1 MEMIE
6 RVARA
11 LHNKHYEDP
20 DYDGPLNPPILAAWE
35 SCTRSHREYWVTLA
49 RAAIEVMQDEN
60 ARMQRLIQDLID
72 NDPNELI
79 SDAGHSVLDL
89 WRHEARKA
97 LGPKGDD

>member
-1 MEMIE
+1 MSRLMLIGSL
-6 RVARA
+6 RTPVVHDDPVGLIQLHARA
-11 LHNKHYEDP
+11 MQ
-20 DYDGPLNPPILAAWE
+20 AADELERLWE
-35 SCTRSHREYWVTLA
+35 NN
-49 RAAIEVMQDEN
+49 D
-60 ARMQRLIQDLID
+60 RMQKLIQDLID